1 MFTQVGFLGS
11 RAPLYMDI
19 VAVMFFILPVL
30 LFISIRYAINKEIKK
45 HFISQVMIFIMML
58 LSVIIFEV
66 GMRVAG
72 GFTIYLDL
80 SSINKTFFTIFLIVH
95 IITAIIVINTWSY
108 QLITSI
114 KAYRHGTLVGEV
126 AASHKRIGKIVT
138 IGIVIVLFQ
147 AAAIYYMLFNY

>member
-1 MFTQVGFLGS
+1 MFTQLGFLGS
-11 RAPLYMDI
+11 RAPLYMDL
-19 VAVMFFILPVL
+19 VAVMFFALPVL
-30 LFISIRYAINKEIKK
+30 LFFSIRYAIKKEIKK
-45 HFISQVMIFIMML
+45 HFVSQVFIFVMML

-72 GFTIYLDL
+72 GFNIYLDA
-80 SSINKTFFTIFLIVH
+80 SSINKTFFTTFLIIH

-114 KAYRHGTLVGEV
+114 KAYRHGTLTGEV
-126 AASHKRIGKIVT
+126 AASHRRIGKYVT
-138 IGIVIVLFQ
+138 IGIMIVLLQ